1 MQPMQRTLEGPH
13 LTPVMIAQQAFRGTL
28 HQTCQR
34 QAATALHDGL
44 RCSRSAADFEAA
56 WDLTPVQARPG
67 ASIRGDALTG
77 QKLGE
82 CLFGS
87 GPVHHFRSVAVL
99 RGPARGKVFPL
110 LLKQ

>member
-1 MQPMQRTLEGPH
+1 MQRTLEGPH

-56 WDLTPVQARPG
+56 WDL
-67 ASIRGDALTG
+67 
-77 QKLGE
+77 
-82 CLFGS
+82 
-87 GPVHHFRSVAVL
+87 
-99 RGPARGKVFPL
+99 
-110 LLKQ
+110 